1 MAYLGLIVLGSI
13 SLLITAQMPES
24 LADDKKKVFDPNAA
38 LKSAN
43 PFAFLNLY
51 LKGTP
56 AVKKL
61 ATIITFQTLSDGK
74 NISDLTQLWVR
85 EHLKLSMESIRNFV
99 MGYGFASFLAGSKL
113 TPYMLTNLSVSGF
126 TTVTNLTNFIAFCLR
141 GSVESAWVF
150 FGALPLM
157 LP

>member
-1 MAYLGLIVLGSI
+1 
-13 SLLITAQMPES
+13 MPES
-24 LADDKKKVFDPNAA
+24 LSDHKKKAFDVDSA

-43 PFAFLNLY
+43 PFAFLKLY
-51 LKGTP
+51 LNGTP

-85 EHLKLSMESIRNFV
+85 QHLKLSMESIRNFV

-113 TPYMLTNLSVSGF
+113 TPYMLKNLSVKGF
-126 TTVTNLTNFIAFCLR
+126 TTFTNLMNFIAFCLR
-141 GSVESAWVF
+141 
-150 FGALPLM
+150 
-157 LP
+157 